1 MLLCP
6 LLNTLCPYTTLFRSI
21 VPLWK
26 PHWIFGAADVDIKM
40 LEDPKEIY
48 GGDGDQIYTVARE
61 GLEED
66 APAAYHILEQ
76 YDESY
81 EMLEELMPL
90 VQDRKSTRLNS
101 SHVAISYAVFCLQ
114 KKTQRQKLAEVLV

>member
-1 MLLCP
+1 MRLLLFVLSFFTMLLP
-6 LLNTLCPYTTLFRSI
+6 SPISTLFPYTTLFRS
-21 VPLWK
+21 
-26 PHWIFGAADVDIKM
+26 
-40 LEDPKEIY
+40 KEIY

-90 VQDRKSTRLNS
+90 VHDEGQDVED
-101 SHVAISYAVFCLQ
+101 VAQQFLDDNPD
-114 KKTQRQKLAEVLV
+114 LVEEWTEGIQ